1 MVLGPMALH
10 TRLTELLHIE
20 HPVILGGMG
29 RGATV
34 PPMVAAVSEAGG
46 LGVLGVSR
54 YPAER
59 VAEQVATIRAATSR
73 PFGLNLLL
81 FASDDAA
88 VDVVLAQRPAVLS
101 TAWPWPEQDLRPIFD
116 RAHDAGARV
125 VHMVASVDEA
135 SRAAEAGAD
144 LVVAQGT
151 EGGGHVG
158 TVAGMVLVP
167 MVARAV
173 EPVPVVAAGGI
184 ATGAQLA
191 AALMLGAEGVLLG
204 TRFLATVES
213 PWPPSYKRAI
223 LESDGHDTQLTEIPD
238 IEIGTVWPGA
248 FDRAR
253 RNLLISDWSGRENEL
268 RRRRAEVAAT
278 IARAARE
285 DDAQRGEL
293 NFGQS
298 AGLIDAIDSCADV
311 VRGLTAEAEEV
322 LREATRFLD

>member
-1 MVLGPMALH
+1 MALR
-10 TRLTELLHIE
+10 TRLTELLGIE

-34 PPMVAAVSEAGG
+34 PPMVAAVSQAGG

-54 YPAER
+54 FPAAR
-59 VAEQVATIRAATSR
+59 VAEQAAAVREATTR

-81 FASDDAA
+81 FVSDDAA
-88 VDVVLAQRPAVLS
+88 IDTVLAERPAVFS
-101 TAWPWPEQDLRPIFD
+101 TAWPWPEQDLRPIFE
-116 RAHDAGARV
+116 RAHAAGAHV
-125 VHMVASVDEA
+125 VHMVAGVEEA
-135 SRAAEAGAD
+135 RRAAEAGAD
-144 LVVAQGT
+144 VIVAQGT

-173 EPVPVVAAGGI
+173 EPIPVVAAGGI

-191 AALMLGAEGVLLG
+191 AALLLGAEGVLMG
-204 TRFLATVES
+204 TRFLATTES
-213 PWPPSYKRAI
+213 QWPASYKRAI
-223 LESDGHDTQLTEIPD
+223 VESDGHDTELTEIPD
-238 IEIGTVWPGA
+238 IANGAVWPGA

-253 RNLLISDWSGRENEL
+253 RNRLLAEWAGREHEL
-268 RRRRAEVAAT
+268 RRHRREVAEA

-285 DDAQRGEL
+285 DDADHGEL

-298 AGLIDAIDSCADV
+298 AGLIDGIDSCADV
-311 VRGLTAEAEEV
+311 VRGLTTEAEEV
-322 LREATRFLD
+322 LREAERFLR

>member
-1 MVLGPMALH
+1 MSLR
-10 TRLTELLHIE
+10 TRVTELLEIE
-20 HPVILGGMG
+20 HPVLMGGMG

-46 LGVLGVSR
+46 LGVLGVTRCPPDRLS
-54 YPAER
+54 
-59 VAEQVATIRAATSR
+59 EQVAAVRAATAR

-81 FASDDAA
+81 FVSDDAA
-88 VDVVLAQRPAVLS
+88 VDAVLAQRPAVFS
-101 TAWPWPEQDLRPIFD
+101 TAWPWPEQDLRAIFD
-116 RAHDAGARV
+116 RAHAAGATV
-125 VHMVASVDEA
+125 MHMVAGVDEA
-135 SRAAEAGAD
+135 QRSAEAGAD
-144 LVVAQGT
+144 VVVAQGT

-167 MVARAV
+167 MVARAI

-191 AALMLGAEGVLLG
+191 AALMLGAEGALMG
-204 TRFLATVES
+204 TRFLATAES

-223 LESDGHDTQLTEIPD
+223 IESDGHDTELTEIPD
-238 IEIGTVWPGA
+238 IAGGAVWPGA

-253 RNLLISDWSGRENEL
+253 RNLLISEWAGRENEL
-268 RRRRAEVAAT
+268 RRRRAEVAAA

-285 DDAQRGEL
+285 DDAERGEL

-298 AGLIDAIDSCADV
+298 AGLIDAIESCADV
-311 VRGLTAEAEEV
+311 VRGLVAEAEEV
-322 LREATRFLD
+322 LREADRFLE

>member
-1 MVLGPMALH
+1 MALR
-10 TRLTELLHIE
+10 TRLTELLGID

-34 PPMVAAVSEAGG
+34 PPMVAAVSMAGG

-59 VAEQVATIRAATSR
+59 LGEQVAAVRATTSC

-81 FASDDAA
+81 FVSGDAA
-88 VDVVLAQRPAVLS
+88 VDAVLAHRPPVFS

-116 RAHDAGARV
+116 RAHAAGARV
-125 VHMVASVDEA
+125 MHMVAGVDEA
-135 SRAAEAGAD
+135 KRAAEAGAD
-144 LVVAQGT
+144 IIVAQGT

-158 TVAGMVLVP
+158 TIAGMVLVP
-167 MVARAV
+167 MVARSV

-204 TRFLATVES
+204 TRFLATIES
-213 PWPPSYKRAI
+213 PWPPSYKNAI
-223 LESDGHDTQLTEIPD
+223 VESDGHDTELTEIPD
-238 IEIGTVWPGA
+238 IANGSVWPGA

-253 RNLLISDWSGRENEL
+253 RNLLISEWAGRENEL

-285 DDAQRGEL
+285 DDADRGEL

-311 VRGLTAEAEEV
+311 VHGLTSEAEEV
-322 LREATRFLD
+322 LREAERFLL

>member
-1 MVLGPMALH
+1 MALR
-10 TRLTELLHIE
+10 TRVTELLGID

-59 VAEQVATIRAATSR
+59 LAEQTAAIRAATSR

-81 FASDDAA
+81 FVSDDAA
-88 VDVVLAQRPAVLS
+88 VDAVLAQRPPVFS
-101 TAWPWPEQDLRPIFD
+101 TAWRWPEQDMKPIFE
-116 RAHDAGARV
+116 RAHAAGAKV
-125 VHMVASVDEA
+125 MHMVAGVEEA
-135 SRAAEAGAD
+135 RRAAEAGAD
-144 LVVAQGT
+144 LIVAQGT

-158 TVAGMVLVP
+158 TVAAMVLVP

-173 EPVPVVAAGGI
+173 EPIPVVAAGGI

-191 AALMLGAEGVLLG
+191 AALMLGAEAALLG
-204 TRFLATVES
+204 TRFLATTES
-213 PWPPSYKRAI
+213 PWPPSFKRAI
-223 LESDGHDTQLTEIPD
+223 LDSDGHDTELTEIPD
-238 IEIGTVWPGA
+238 IASGAVWPGA

-253 RNLLISDWSGRENEL
+253 RNQLIADWAGRENEL

-285 DDAQRGEL
+285 DDAERGEL
-293 NFGQS
+293 NFGQA
-298 AGLIDAIDSCADV
+298 AGLVDGIDSCADV
-311 VRGLTAEAEEV
+311 VRGLAAEAEEV
-322 LREATRFLD
+322 LREAERFLA

>member
-1 MVLGPMALH
+1 MGLR
-10 TRLTELLHIE
+10 TRITELLEIE
-20 HPVILGGMG
+20 HPVLLGGMG

-59 VAEQVATIRAATSR
+59 VAEEVAAVRAATTR

-81 FASDDAA
+81 FLSDGAA
-88 VDVVLAQRPAVLS
+88 VEAVLAQRPAVFS
-101 TAWPWPEQDLRPIFD
+101 TAWAWPEQDLRPIFD
-116 RAHDAGARV
+116 RAHAAGATV
-125 VHMVASVDEA
+125 MHMVAGVEEA
-135 SRAAEAGAD
+135 GRAAEAGAD
-144 LVVAQGT
+144 VIVAQGT

-158 TVAGMVLVP
+158 TVAAMVLVP

-191 AALMLGAEGVLLG
+191 AVLMLGAEGALMG
-204 TRFLATVES
+204 TRFLATTES

-223 LESDGHDTQLTEIPD
+223 IESDGHDTELTEIPD
-238 IEIGTVWPGA
+238 IASGAVWPGA

-253 RNLLISDWSGRENEL
+253 RNLLIAEWAGRENEL
-268 RRRRAEVAAT
+268 RRRRADVAAA

-285 DDAQRGEL
+285 DDADRGEL

-298 AGLIDAIDSCADV
+298 AGLIDGIESCADV
-311 VRGLTAEAEEV
+311 VRGLSAEAEEV
-322 LREATRFLD
+322 LRAATQFLR

>member
-1 MVLGPMALH
+1 MALR
-10 TRLTELLHIE
+10 TRVTELLGIE

-34 PPMVAAVSEAGG
+34 APMVAAVSEAGG

-54 YPAER
+54 YPDDR
-59 VAEQVATIRAATSR
+59 MVAEAAAVRTGTSR

-81 FASDDAA
+81 FVSDDAA
-88 VDVVLAQRPAVLS
+88 VDAVLAQRPAVLS
-101 TAWPWPEQDLRPIFD
+101 TAWPWPDRDLRAVFD
-116 RAHDAGARV
+116 RAHAAGAKAM
-125 VHMVASVDEA
+125 HMVAAVEEA
-135 SRAAEAGAD
+135 KRAAEAGAD
-144 LVVAQGT
+144 IIVAQGT

-158 TVAGMVLVP
+158 TVAGLVLVP

-204 TRFLATVES
+204 TRFLATTES
-213 PWPPSYKRAI
+213 PWPASYKRAI
-223 LESDGHDTQLTEIPD
+223 VDSDGHDTELTEIPD
-238 IEIGTVWPGA
+238 IANGSVWPGA

-253 RNLLISDWSGRENEL
+253 RNLLISEWAGRENEL
-268 RRRRAEVAAT
+268 RRRRAEVAES
-278 IARAARE
+278 IARARRE
-285 DDAQRGEL
+285 DDAERGEL

-298 AGLIDAIDSCADV
+298 AGLIDGIDSCADV
-311 VRGLTAEAEEV
+311 VRGLVEEAEEV
-322 LREATRFLD
+322 LRDAERFLA

>member
-1 MVLGPMALH
+1 MALR
-10 TRLTELLHIE
+10 TRLTELLAIE

-54 YPAER
+54 YPADR
-59 VAEQVATIRAATSR
+59 IAEQAAEVRDATSR

-88 VDVVLAQRPAVLS
+88 IDAVLAVRPPVFS
-101 TAWPWPEQDLRPIFD
+101 TAWPWPEQDMRAIFE
-116 RAHDAGARV
+116 RAHAAGSMV
-125 VHMVASVDEA
+125 VHMVAAVDEA
-135 SRAAEAGAD
+135 ARAADAGAD
-144 LVVAQGT
+144 VIVAQGT

-191 AALMLGAEGVLLG
+191 AALLLGAEGVLLG
-204 TRFLATVES
+204 TRFLATAES

-223 LESDGHDTQLTEIPD
+223 LDSDGHDTELTEIPD
-238 IEIGTVWPGA
+238 IANGSVWPGA
-248 FDRAR
+248 FDRAL
-253 RNLLISDWSGRENEL
+253 RNQLISEWAGRENEL
-268 RRRRAEVAAT
+268 RRRRAEVAAD
-278 IARAARE
+278 IARARRE
-285 DDAQRGEL
+285 DDAERGEL
-293 NFGQS
+293 NFGQA
-298 AGLIDAIDSCADV
+298 AGLIDGIDTCADV
-311 VRGLTAEAEEV
+311 VQGLTAEAEEV
-322 LREATRFLD
+322 LREAGRFLS